1 MPNIIPYS
9 MQSNIDN
16 ALAKLSKAD
25 YAGFFSEMDKAV
37 PVALRTQFNELR
49 GQYIAGQK
57 PWNFADQL
65 RVFAAVVAENLEEKT
80 PIQEKKIVM
89 SRIPNVFIS
98 FSDPDLEFRNELY
111 KQLSTYIHNGQ
122 VDIWDRTMFI
132 PGEHSSKATTKLEAA
147 DIIILLISSDY
158 LADSYT
164 HNDFEIK
171 FAEQRFEAKK
181 AKIFPVIVRPCM
193 WKDTWLGELSH
204 QPKGE
209 KAISQF
215 PEQHAAWFEVATAF
229 RALLQTEEDTPPI
242 IAQQVPVKPPEPNIT
257 TANPTH
263 PQLAPPMPTLPKDEF
278 PTTSWGLIAFWT
290 KMFPKIWQQII
301 AGIGLI
307 LFIIGV
313 LFVIKPTLFDKTP
326 ETITITGKLIGQPS
340 QKPLNNVTICLAT
353 DPHNCDETVDVDGIY
368 IIENVTIPTNGFI
381 SLMII
386 YPDETTMPIKDIDI
400 SGQKPDKHG
409 RIIIRD
415 REVKDRE
422 TNTKLPPS
430 KPKQLG
436 SKSYTIYG
444 SFIADKDVLNNIK
457 EVTLTDYPLKKEVNL
472 DGGSFKIRDF
482 KMPNDRI
489 ISLTIIFKDARPA
502 INKIFQITKEQIDQ
516 EGISLGTIPL

>member
-1 MPNIIPYS
+1 LPNIIPYS

-25 YAGFFSEMDKAV
+25 YAGFFSELDKAV
-37 PVALRTQFNELR
+37 PAALRTQFNALR

-57 PWNFADQL
+57 PWDFADQL

-80 PIQEKKIVM
+80 PIQKKKIVM
-89 SRIPNVFIS
+89 PCIPNVFIS

-158 LADSYT
+158 LADSYN
-164 HNDFEIK
+164 HNDFEIR
-171 FAEQRFEAKK
+171 FAEQRFEGQM

-193 WKDTWLGELSH
+193 WKDTWLGALSH

-215 PEQHAAWFEVATAF
+215 TDQHAAWFEVATAF
-229 RALLQTEEDTPPI
+229 RALLHTGEDTPPV
-242 IAQQVPVKPPEPNIT
+242 IAEQVPVQPIDPNT
-257 TANPTH
+257 TYQ
-263 PQLAPPMPTLPKDEF
+263 QLEPPMPTPQDEL
-278 PTTSWGLIAFWT
+278 PTTSYGLIAFWT
-290 KMFPKIWQQII
+290 KIFTKRGQQII

-307 LFIIGV
+307 VV
-313 LFVIKPTLFDKTP
+313 LVGAALAIWLKIPDKTP
-326 ETITITGKLIGQPS
+326 EEVTITGKLIGQPS
-340 QKPLNNVTICLAT
+340 KIPLNNVTICLET
-353 DPHNCDETVDVDGIY
+353 DPYNCDETVDVDGIY
-368 IIENVTIPTNGFI
+368 ILENVTVPKNRFI
-381 SLMII
+381 SLKVI
-386 YPDETTMPIKDIDI
+386 YPDGITMLIKDIDL

-415 REVKDRE
+415 KEVKDRE

-444 SFIADKDVLNNIK
+444 SFIADKAVLNNIK

-472 DGGSFKIRDF
+472 DGGSFKIKDF
-482 KMPNDRI
+482 KIPSDQI
-489 ISLTIIFKDARPA
+489 ISLTIIFKDTKPA
-502 INKIFQITKEQIDQ
+502 INKIRQITKDQIEQ
-516 EGISLGTIPL
+516 GRISLGTIPL